1 MTAAAL
7 RTVRLLD
14 REPGK
19 ATESRV
25 VHGVTVERGVPVPAP
40 RIGVGAVVQAL
51 EPGES
56 FAYPHKIHVS
66 NYNKSMPG
74 KKFVCQRIGPKQFRI
89 WRTK

>member
-1 MTAAAL
+1 MTAAL

-25 VHGVTVERGVPVPAP
+25 VHGVTVERGVPIPSP

-51 EPGES
+51 ELGES
-56 FAYPHKIHVS
+56 FAYPIKIHVTY
-66 NYNKSMPG
+66 YNRASGG
-74 KKFVCQRIGPKQFRI
+74 KRFVCKRVGPKLFRV
-89 WRTK
+89 WRSK